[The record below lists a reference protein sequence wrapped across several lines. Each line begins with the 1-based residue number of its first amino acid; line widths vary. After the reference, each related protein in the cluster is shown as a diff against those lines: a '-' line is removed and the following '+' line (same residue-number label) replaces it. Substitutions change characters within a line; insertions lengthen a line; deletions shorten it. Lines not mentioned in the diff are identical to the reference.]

1 MKRQTERNMTQI
13 RNFSHTKMCWA
24 LRFLCK
30 CFTLSTRVLLCVL
43 FFFVLFHR
51 SSLCG
56 WSVTPT
62 MSYFITQFVQC
73 VFFYF
78 GAAETK
84 KEVTTNER
92 KIESVR
98 QKRKKLNGSKCN
110 MRYRTN
116 KVLFLW
122 RSKWNESESS
132 GNDDDDDSDDERRRV
147 ATNEKRNKMLTL
159 VLVMKW
165 NIMFG
170 KWRKSFRVL
179 IFEYVLKTAA
189 TKKWSNFDVHHI

>member
-1 MKRQTERNMTQI
+1 
-13 RNFSHTKMCWA
+13 
-24 LRFLCK
+24 
-30 CFTLSTRVLLCVL
+30 
-43 FFFVLFHR
+43 
-51 SSLCG
+51 
-56 WSVTPT
+56 

-132 GNDDDDDSDDERRRV
+132 GNDDDDDDSDDERRRV

-159 VLVMKW
+159 VLVMK
-165 NIMFG
+165 
-170 KWRKSFRVL
+170 
-179 IFEYVLKTAA
+179 
-189 TKKWSNFDVHHI
+189 